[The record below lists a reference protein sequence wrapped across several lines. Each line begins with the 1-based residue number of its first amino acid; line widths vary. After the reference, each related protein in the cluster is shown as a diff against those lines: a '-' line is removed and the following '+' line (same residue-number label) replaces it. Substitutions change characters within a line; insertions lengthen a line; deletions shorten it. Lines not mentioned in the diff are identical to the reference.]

1 MFLPVMCL
9 FVSEDY
15 LKKKHIGPTRMR
27 MYFDSG

>member
-15 LKKKHIGPTRMR
+15 LKKHIGPTRMR